1 MEEIKKLISDTVNPW
16 LKILP
21 KETHEEFA
29 KKFEVLIN
37 DMFKAR
43 LRQLAETLSDESEGR
58 E

>member
-1 MEEIKKLISDTVNPW
+1 MEEIKKLISDTINPW

-37 DMFKAR
+37 DIVKAKHK
-43 LRQLAETLSDESEGR
+43 QLVETNFGEGDK
-58 E
+58 

>member
-43 LRQLAETLSDESEGR
+43 LRQLAETLSDEIEGR

>member
-1 MEEIKKLISDTVNPW
+1 MEEIKKLISDTINPW

-43 LRQLAETLSDESEGR
+43 LRQLAETLTDQSEVR
-58 E
+58 D

>member
-1 MEEIKKLISDTVNPW
+1 MEEIKKLISDTINPW

-29 KKFEVLIN
+29 TKLEVLIN

-43 LRQLAETLSDESEGR
+43 LRQLAETLSDQSEVR
-58 E
+58 D

>member
-1 MEEIKKLISDTVNPW
+1 MEEIKKLISDTINPW

-37 DMFKAR
+37 EMFEAR
-43 LRQLAETLSDESEGR
+43 FRQLAETLSDQSEVR
-58 E
+58 D

>member
-1 MEEIKKLISDTVNPW
+1 MEEIKKLISDTINPW

-37 DMFKAR
+37 DMFKAKHKH
-43 LRQLAETLSDESEGR
+43 LVETNFSEGDK
-58 E
+58 

>member
-1 MEEIKKLISDTVNPW
+1 MEETKKLISDTINPW

-29 KKFEVLIN
+29 KKFEGLIN

-43 LRQLAETLSDESEGR
+43 LRQLAETLSDQSE
-58 E
+58 EYK